1 MNEALRS
8 RYLDALNVPEF
19 LYVQTKTEDRS
30 TIKIDTRC
38 LVVETENSRSFCQPG
53 KSQDF
58 LLKML
63 SAIGLK
69 QDDIKCISIN
79 VDDLSRT
86 LAEYNAKTV
95 LLMSEGLSVSSVH
108 HFSTHHPGAIL
119 TNEQLKREAWE
130 VLKKIKACLK

>member
-8 RYLDALNVPEF
+8 RYLEAMAVPDF
-19 LYVQTKTEDRS
+19 LYAQAKSENLNAQ
-30 TIKIDTRC
+30 KITTQC
-38 LVVETENSRSFCQPG
+38 LVIETSNSHSFCLSG

-69 QDDIKCISIN
+69 KDDIQCISIN
-79 VDDLSRT
+79 IDDLSHT
-86 LAEYNAKTV
+86 LSGYNAKTV
-95 LLMSEGLSVSSVH
+95 LLMSKGLKPSSKQ
-108 HFSTHHPGAIL
+108 HFSTHHPSEIL

-130 VLKKIKACLK
+130 VLKEIQVCLK

>member
-63 SAIGLK
+63 SAIGLSD
-69 QDDIKCISIN
+69 DDIQCISIN

-108 HFSTHHPGAIL
+108 HFSTHHPSAIL

>member
-63 SAIGLK
+63 SAIGLSA
-69 QDDIKCISIN
+69 DDIQCISIN

-108 HFSTHHPGAIL
+108 HFSTHHPSAIL